1 MSFFGR
7 AIVCD
12 ERGSILLIALVSI
25 AVTTLLG
32 LAVYD
37 LALIEARFSAMSVT
51 DYRAYEVA
59 QAGVE
64 RGIRELRNLY
74 VGKAPGQETFVA
86 GSTSCAPTPCDATQ
100 FHPMSISN
108 VTTPATPLIVTGQFA
123 SGSDPGGTYSLE
135 LKYLTLA
142 EANNSVSV
150 TQPDGLALVYPSGLQ
165 CIPDNVF
172 PNWCANL
179 VFLRSSG
186 TTTDSTGTT
195 RTRTIQ
201 TLVRASSTSPWA
213 GGIVA
218 GPGVPSGSP
227 VVSGDVLIA
236 GTVHVLGDLNSNP
249 AVNITGGSNAG
260 MVNNWFPLD
269 PGSGYSQAE
278 QFAVPPASPSD
289 NEHPFN
295 RLTPKQLICPPGP
308 PIVNCAGGANLVE
321 SLAAE
326 IKIFGNL
333 RFSMFNT
340 GNGTN
345 LGQAGATPT
354 YGSPRPSDA
363 ASLALGRIGKG
374 ELDGVYIA
382 GGCVLPCTG
391 GAPNSFGL
399 GGGSLVTVDG
409 RNLTKPYPNRPPIGP
424 LLDPSG
430 VWPVRNDAVTISN
443 NVTGTDYPQFY
454 SGWFTPNVSGGAN
467 TASWTTATVVNPANC
482 GGTPDQ
488 IDECGRS
495 GGVPFTLG
503 ALLGSLRGGTIT
515 PASGLFPPADGSD
528 GTPPFRHAF
537 TFTDRLGIQRS
548 AEICWRRDLIGNLA
562 TSNPANK
569 GANPPGLLNTLEVGI
584 PTCAAPSGPQNAAVN
599 VPVMFA
605 YSGPFAVA
613 SLNPASGNHQY
624 INFRGWALVAADS
637 PVSIDENF
645 QSYCDNPWPTNPPCY
660 GATASTRNRFPEN
673 HLFAVM
679 STKDVSISTDPARDN
694 KRIHVFGYYWT
705 EANIKVGRDVNV
717 IGMLRGSTVCFRNST
732 GCGGVA
738 GGGGIPGFFQASF
751 FDQRKIPNELAAPYE
766 VPGQVS
772 GGRWQVTSVPQ
783 FWIECRR
790 PLENPPPTAPS
801 PLPKGPCS
809 YDQ

>member
-1 MSFFGR
+1 MRLFSR
-7 AIVCD
+7 AGLFD
-12 ERGSILLIALVSI
+12 ERGSMLLIALVSI
-25 AVTTLLG
+25 SVTSFLG
-32 LAVYD
+32 LAIWD
-37 LALIEARFSAMSVT
+37 LALIEARFSAISVT

-59 QAGVE
+59 QAGIE
-64 RGIRELRNLY
+64 RGIRELRDVYIGKAPGLP
-74 VGKAPGQETFVA
+74 KAPGQETFVA
-86 GSTSCAPTPCDATQ
+86 GSTSCAPTPCDATR
-100 FHPMSISN
+100 FHPMNISEASA
-108 VTTPATPLIVTGQFA
+108 TMPATPPIVTGQFA
-123 SGSDPGGTYSLE
+123 NASDPGGKYSLE
-135 LKYLTLA
+135 LKYLTID
-142 EANNSVSV
+142 EAKNSVSV

-186 TTTDSTGTT
+186 TANAADVTGTK

-218 GPGVPSGSP
+218 GPGLPSGSP
-227 VVSGDVLIA
+227 AVSGDVLIA
-236 GTVHVLGDLNSNP
+236 GGIHVLGDINSNP
-249 AVNITGGSNAG
+249 VVNITGGSNAG

-269 PGSGYSQAE
+269 PGSGYAQAE
-278 QFAVPPASPSD
+278 QFPAPPASPSD

-295 RLTPKQLICPPGP
+295 RLTPKQLICPPS
-308 PIVNCAGGANLVE
+308 VNCAGGANLVE

-345 LGQAGATPT
+345 LGQAGATPA

-399 GGGSLVTVDG
+399 GGGSVVTVDG

-424 LLDPSG
+424 LLDPG
-430 VWPVRNDAVTISN
+430 GAWPVLNDAVTISN
-443 NVTGTDYPQFY
+443 NVSGTDYAQFY
-454 SGWFTPNVSGGAN
+454 SGWFSPNVSTAPN
-467 TASWTTATVVNPANC
+467 TATILGGNRPNGGNC
-482 GGTPDQ
+482 
-488 IDECGRS
+488 
-495 GGVPFTLG
+495 L
-503 ALLGSLRGGTIT
+503 T
-515 PASGLFPPADGSD
+515 PADPTCTGGPEPNNTFDDLFNKLTINTNS
-528 GTPPFRHAF
+528 FRHKF
-537 TFTDRLGIQRS
+537 KFTDRLGIVRD
-548 AEICWRRDLIGNLA
+548 AEICWKRDTLTGGAVGNQG
-562 TSNPANK
+562 P
-569 GANPPGLLNTLEVGI
+569 NPPQQPYTLEFGI
-584 PTCAAPSGPQNAAVN
+584 GPTGCAQPSGPGNAAVN
-599 VPVMFA
+599 IPVMFW
-605 YSGPFAVA
+605 YSGKPTGG
-613 SLNPASGNHQY
+613 NPNPWRVFTAGTDY
-624 INFRGWALVAADS
+624 INFRGWALMVTDS
-637 PVSIDENF
+637 PIAIDGNF

-660 GATASTRNRFPEN
+660 GASASTRNRFPEN

-679 STKDVSISTDPARDN
+679 STKDVSISTDPARDFT
-694 KRIHVFGYYWT
+694 RIHVFGYYWT

-790 PLENPPPTAPS
+790 PLTDPPPSSPS
-801 PLPKGPCS
+801 PLPQGPCS